1 MKFTIKKNDIVDV
14 LSRIQGLTGRK
25 SSLAIT
31 ECVLIS
37 ANDGLIH
44 LTATDLETGFEG
56 SFPASVETPGNIAI
70 SARKFYEIIREFP
83 NMEVSIH
90 ESGNRRITIGNE
102 KVQYNLMTMN
112 PDDYPPT
119 AKPEVSEFFKVG
131 ESDFK
136 RMIEKSLIISGVGED
151 KKPHINGVWFERLFD
166 KTPALI
172 RMVSTDGSRL
182 SKYELDLEDQGKLT
196 PGDSVLIPKKGLH
209 EISKFLQSTGGEI
222 QVGIQASYFV
232 LKSVSETFYVRLL
245 EGKFPEYAEIL
256 GRDDGFSI
264 AIDKTP
270 FLNMLKRMSI
280 LCNEN
285 YRAAIFTF
293 EQGQLLIKATNPD
306 IGDSK
311 EDMVIEYGGD
321 KIEAAFNPR
330 FFIDALNGIDDDTL
344 MINIV
349 SEGKPCLIDGAEQK
363 QYISAVMPM
372 RV

>member
-1 MKFTIKKNDIVDV
+1 MKFTINKNDIVDV
-14 LSRIQGLTGRK
+14 LSKIQGLTGRK

-31 ECVLIS
+31 ECVLIN
-37 ANDGLIH
+37 AGEEGIH

-56 SFPASVETPGNIAI
+56 TFPASVETPGTIAI

-83 NMEVSIH
+83 SSDVFIH

-102 KVQYNLMTMN
+102 KVQFNLMTMN

-119 AKPEVSEFFKVG
+119 AEIDVTDFFEVDGAAFK
-131 ESDFK
+131 K
-136 RMIEKSLIISGVGED
+136 MIEKSIIISGIGED
-151 KKPHINGVWFERLFD
+151 KKPHINGIWFERLTD
-166 KTPALI
+166 ISPPVI

-182 SKYELDLEDQGKLT
+182 SKYDLPFSGEGGLT
-196 PGDSVLIPKKGLH
+196 PGESVLIPKKGLH
-209 EISKFLQSTGGEI
+209 EISKFLQSATGNVQLGL
-222 QVGIQASYFV
+222 QGSYFV
-232 LKSVSETFYVRLL
+232 LKTPAEIFYVRLL

-256 GRDDGFSI
+256 SRQEGYSI
-264 AIDKTP
+264 AFEKAP

-280 LCNEN
+280 LCTEN

-293 EQGQLLIKATNPD
+293 EADQFIINATNPD

-311 EDMVIEYGGD
+311 EDMAIDYKGD

-330 FFIDALNGIDDDTL
+330 YFIDAVNGIDDENL
-344 MINIV
+344 VINIL
-349 SEGKPCLIDGAEQK
+349 SDGKPCLIEGAEEK
-363 QYISAVMPM
+363 LYMSAIMPM